1 MNLETNQDYS
11 QVYQELKKLPLFD
24 GESFLRLAEDT
35 DQTVILKILARFW
48 VTLCESLDQIE
59 EGLKEDKG
67 EIIAR
72 ACHKV
77 SGSAEL
83 VGFKQYGNQSRSL
96 NMSLKTMTDPQ
107 IHLNEIQGYVEDGR
121 CLLKQ
126 IETVFPNFKSYL

>member
-1 MNLETNQDYS
+1 MNLESNRDYF
-11 QVYQELKKLPLFD
+11 QVYEELKKLPLFD
-24 GESFLRLAEDT
+24 KEAFLRLTEDT

-48 VTLCESLDQIE
+48 VTLRESLDQIE

-107 IHLNEIQGYVEDGR
+107 IHVGEIQSYVEEGR
-121 CLLKQ
+121 SLLQ
-126 IETVFPNFKSYL
+126 HIESVFPNLKSYL